1 MAPVTAVP
9 SAAATRVA
17 GRLPASGVVA
27 VRELVAAATAA
38 DGVAPLS
45 EHVSLHLRYGGQGP
59 DANVL
64 RHDGDGVLVGYAHV
78 DPTDAVAGS
87 RAELVVHP
95 DHRGRGHG
103 RALVE
108 AALAIP
114 PDGRL
119 RLWAHGDRPAARA
132 LAVSM
137 GFREQRRLEQ
147 WERPLDTPLP
157 AVELPDGVT
166 LRGFRPGT
174 DDAAWLELNARAFA
188 DHPEQGSWTANDLAA
203 RIAEDWFDPAGFLLA
218 QDRDGALVAFHWTK
232 VHGGEG
238 SHGHDPIG
246 EVYVVGV
253 HPDAQG
259 RGLGRAVTLAGLH
272 RLRDA
277 GLGAAMLYVEGDNTA
292 ARATYRRLGFTHR
305 DTDVMF
311 LRQPGDGDRPGRPTR

>member
-1 MAPVTAVP
+1 VASVTAVP
-9 SAAATRVA
+9 TTAATRVA
-17 GRLPASGVVA
+17 GRLPADGVAA
-27 VRELVAAATAA
+27 VRDLVSAATAA

-45 EHVSLHLRYGGQGP
+45 EHVSLHLRYGGEGP
-59 DANVL
+59 DANIL
-64 RHDGDGVLVGYAHV
+64 RYDGAGLLVGYAHV

-95 DHRGRGHG
+95 EHRGRGHG

-108 AALAIP
+108 AALAIS

-132 LAVSM
+132 LATSM

-147 WERPLDTPLP
+147 WDRSLDTPLP

-166 LRGFRPGT
+166 LRAFRPGAD
-174 DDAAWLELNARAFA
+174 DDAWLALNARAFA
-188 DHPEQGSWTANDLAA
+188 DHPEQGSWTATDLAA
-203 RIAEDWFDPAGFLLA
+203 RLAEDWFDPEGFLLA

-232 VHGGEG
+232 VHGGDG

-253 HPDAQG
+253 DPGSQG

-272 RLRDA
+272 RLHEA
-277 GLGAAMLYVEGDNTA
+277 GLATAMLYVEGDNTA
-292 ARATYRRLGFTHR
+292 ARATYGRLGFTHR

-311 LRQPGDGDRPGRPTR
+311 LRQPGEQHMSSRPTG